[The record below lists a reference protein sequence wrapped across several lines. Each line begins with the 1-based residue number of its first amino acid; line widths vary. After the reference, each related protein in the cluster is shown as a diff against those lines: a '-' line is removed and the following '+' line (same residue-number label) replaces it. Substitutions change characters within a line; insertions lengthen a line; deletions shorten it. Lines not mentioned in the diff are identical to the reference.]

1 MRAILQKSLCE
12 IVAPDPPVEARGALK
27 TFYSN
32 GSDYLKQLRDKG
44 YVHIRGAISPE
55 TVAMLTKEFDEAI
68 ADAGFPG
75 RFANPETIQQSGDV
89 PPGFWGLDPVYLPFS
104 TAAMKARIILREVVA
119 KEAGVDPESLLA
131 SFDAVMATHPRYT
144 TRPPFN
150 PANPRVPMTMKG
162 DKPNGP
168 GHIDQCP
175 DNTSTADAQQCFLTL
190 TPADHI
196 DMSTIVLAPRG
207 DWTVQ
212 GMMDKA
218 REKFPTA
225 FSQTMRNPGDN
236 GMMFRPEVQEWL
248 IARGIAKAIK
258 PKLQPGDVF
267 IWSSA
272 IPHCAGAA
280 TPPPGVARRP
290 RLGIISGFYPA
301 DMVSEAAKAKR
312 RKIVGGHRATG
323 QQVHEPGMHMAW
335 PMNFRWIGKDKWPE
349 VYLKIQKTREDIR
362 LGKRMRLYEDEDN
375 DTEAEREH
383 KRMFRSLLG

>member
-1 MRAILQKSLCE
+1 MLGAIA
-12 IVAPDPPVEARGALK
+12 APGPPVEARGALR

-32 GSDYLKQLRDKG
+32 GSDNLKQLRDKG
-44 YVHIRGAISPE
+44 YVHLKGAVSPE
-55 TVAMLTKEFDEAI
+55 DVAMLRDAFDQAI
-68 ADAGFPG
+68 ADGGFPG
-75 RFANPETIQQSGDV
+75 RFANPTTIQGSGDL

-104 TAAMKARIILREVVA
+104 TAAMKARTILRQVVA

-131 SFDAVMATHPRYT
+131 SFDAVMATHPKYT

-150 PANPRVPMTMKG
+150 PANPRVPMAMDNDRPK
-162 DKPNGP
+162 GP

-175 DNTSTADAQQCFLTL
+175 TNTATADAQQCFLTL
-190 TPADHI
+190 TPAEDK

-207 DWTVQ
+207 KWTVQ

-218 REKFPTA
+218 REQFPKA
-225 FSQTMRNPGDN
+225 FTQTMRNPGDN

-267 IWSSA
+267 IWASA

-280 TPPPGVARRP
+280 TPPAGVQRQP

-301 DMVSEAAKAKR
+301 DMVSEAAKTKR
-312 RKIVGGHRATG
+312 RRIVGGHRATG
-323 QQVHEPGMHMAW
+323 QQVHEPGMHVAW
-335 PMNFRWIGKDKWPE
+335 PQAFRWIKKEEWPQ
-349 VYLKIQKTREDIR
+349 VYNNIQTIRQDIR
-362 LGKRMRLYEDEDN
+362 WGRRKRLYEDNDS